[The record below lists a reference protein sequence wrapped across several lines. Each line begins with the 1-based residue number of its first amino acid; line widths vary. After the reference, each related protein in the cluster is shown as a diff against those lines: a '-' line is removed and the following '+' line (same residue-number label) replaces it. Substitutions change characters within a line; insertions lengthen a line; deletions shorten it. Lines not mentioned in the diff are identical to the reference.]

1 MQTNVPAGS
10 AGMKERMV
18 CHSPSSTLIPLG
30 HEGELEEEA
39 YETAEGLKEKRQ
51 GKDPKQ
57 QAEGGTVNA

>member
-1 MQTNVPAGS
+1 
-10 AGMKERMV
+10 MKERMV